1 MKRINNQVFII
12 VCCFMFFSLAASLSE
27 AAETQLRK
35 LRVAITSLSGIDGG
49 AMAGARRGHF

>member
-12 VCCFMFFSLAASLSE
+12 VCCFMFFSLARIALRSRGD
-27 AAETQLRK
+27 AAPQAAGGDH
-35 LRVAITSLSGIDGG
+35 VAVGIDGG